1 MFDLFKKKKSSPKAE
16 IEKQS
21 LSEAEKN
28 KLQAS
33 IEQLMIQIHELELAD
48 EATHPSLAEKYEMLG
63 LLYSELQE
71 EDLAISALEK
81 SLSYKNSIGKGY
93 KKLMH
98 LYNQKRATAA
108 QTGDGEAIELWMS
121 KMDDMRQ
128 IAKKVTISGQ

>member
-16 IEKQS
+16 IAEKS

-28 KLQAS
+28 ELRAS
-33 IEQLMIQIHELELAD
+33 IEQLTIQIRELEPAD
-48 EATHPSLAEKYEMLG
+48 EATHSSLAEKYEELG
-63 LLYSELQE
+63 LLYSELKE
-71 EDLAISALEK
+71 ENPAIDALEK

-98 LYNQKRATAA
+98 LYNQKRAAA
-108 QTGDGEAIELWMS
+108 AKAGDGEAIDLWMS
-121 KMDDMRQ
+121 KMDEMRQ